1 MDEKRIQEITKALEI
16 IQKRSPLSSTRAAQL
31 LQTMKTMGEGEIEQ
45 TCSELIVAAT
55 KDPKAKIPIEELK
68 ILIEIENTLGA
79 RTQILKFRVSP
90 TEKKQIEA
98 AARKELGDNGDN
110 KDEKPN
116 VSEYLR
122 KKILGKE

>member
-1 MDEKRIQEITKALEI
+1 MDEKKTKEIIQALEI
-16 IQKRSPLSSTRAAQL
+16 IQNRSPLSSERATQL
-31 LQTMKTMGEGEIEQ
+31 LQKMKNMDEGEVEQ
-45 TCSELIVAAT
+45 SCSELIEVAT
-55 KDPKAKIPIEELK
+55 KDPKAKIPIVELK

-79 RTQILKFRVSP
+79 RTEIVKFRVSP
-90 TEKKQIEA
+90 TERRQIEA

-122 KKILGKE
+122 KKILGK

>member
-31 LQTMKTMGEGEIEQ
+31 LQKMKTMDKGEVEQ
-45 TCSELIVAAT
+45 SCSELIEAAT

-68 ILIEIENTLGA
+68 ILIEIENALGA

-90 TEKKQIEA
+90 TEKNQIEA
-98 AARKELGDNGDN
+98 DARREMGESGDDN
-110 KDEKPN
+110 KGKPN

-122 KKILGKE
+122 KKILGK